1 MFLGGRCS
9 GCNRACAIARCSL
22 DHGQPEYCYEC
33 THYPCERYRHI
44 DEFDCFITHRRQKSD
59 LEKAKTTGIE
69 SYHLELREKMDLL
82 NTLLSRYNDGRRKS
96 FYCVAVNLL
105 ELADLKEALLQIEA
119 NTDLAQ
125 LPDREKSAYV
135 VGVFQKIAKKRS
147 LELKLRRK
155 KRPP

>member
-1 MFLGGRCS
+1 
-9 GCNRACAIARCSL
+9 
-22 DHGQPEYCYEC
+22 
-33 THYPCERYRHI
+33 
-44 DEFDCFITHRRQKSD
+44 
-59 LEKAKTTGIE
+59 
-69 SYHLELREKMDLL
+69 MDLL

-105 ELADLKEALLQIEA
+105 ELADLIEALLQIEA